1 MVVVQVINNCFWAL
15 ITTLDFP
22 VLDTP
27 LRLPLRFG
35 VLNPKEQDGRTGAG
49 SREGRSA
56 RDGARRRSFT
66 FLEREGERWS
76 VFLAT
81 YAGGDGRWRGYFT
94 FRTGAEELLGQEIR
108 TADLFVEN
116 TEAEVD
122 ARARGLGR
130 PLVLSLLESA
140 LHTRRRR
147 RESSPDAVW
156 VRRVLADRSEQLAMP
171 VEGVEDP
178 SRQHL
183 ESVYDSYRI
192 DQVTHLIA
200 LLEPGAFR
208 DLVDRLLEGREID
221 FRATDR
227 LQLAMLVVQELER
240 HLPLPPFAVWLED
253 YRAHRDAYHR
263 YSHALHREE
272 RLPD

>member
-1 MVVVQVINNCFWAL
+1 M
-15 ITTLDFP
+15 TLHSGC
-22 VLDTP
+22 
-27 LRLPLRFG
+27 RYAFG
-35 VLNPKEQDGRTGAG
+35 VLNPKERDGREGEG
-49 SREGRSA
+49 NREGRSA

-66 FLEREGERWS
+66 FLERGGERWS

-81 YAGGDGRWRGYFT
+81 YAGDDGRWRGYFT
-94 FRTGAEELLGQEIR
+94 FRTGAADLAGQEIR

-116 TEAEVD
+116 SEAEVD

-140 LHTRRRR
+140 LHTRQRRR
-147 RESSPDAVW
+147 KAGPDMGGW
-156 VRRVLADRSEQLAMP
+156 FRRVLAHRSEELAPP
-171 VEGVEDP
+171 VAEVADP

-183 ESVYDSYRI
+183 ESIYDSYRI
-192 DQVTHLIA
+192 DQVSHLVA
-200 LLEPGAFR
+200 LLDPEAFR

-221 FRATDR
+221 FRASDR

-240 HLPLPPFAVWLED
+240 HLPLPPFEVWVED
-253 YRAHRDAYHR
+253 YTARPETYQR